1 MRTLVPWEEERRKAL
16 WPSHWSWA
24 VGAALGVGAGTG
36 DRGGMGVRGGAGVS
50 VGGGVGA
57 AQDVASRPAA
67 SAQRVTRTAILQPGP
82 FISSPPM
89 ENPSI
94 ALTMPRPWNG
104 ASVVHA

>member
-24 VGAALGVGAGTG
+24 EGAALGVGVGTG
-36 DRGGMGVRGGAGVS
+36 VRAGIGVRVGAGVS
-50 VGGGVGA
+50 VGVGVGT

-67 SAQRVTRTAILQPGP
+67 SAQRVTRTAILQPVP

-94 ALTMPRPWNG
+94 ALIMPRPWKSE
-104 ASVVHA
+104 SVV